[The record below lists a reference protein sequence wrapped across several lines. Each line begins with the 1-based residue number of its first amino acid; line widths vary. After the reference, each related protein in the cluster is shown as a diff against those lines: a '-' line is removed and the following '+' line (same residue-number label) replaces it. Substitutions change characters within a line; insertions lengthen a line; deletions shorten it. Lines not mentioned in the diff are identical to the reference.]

1 MSEKTASQTPA
12 SSQTAFAPPVAVAP
26 PGVSSAAFAAGEAP
40 QPESQSAAPEAAP
53 QPDSQAQPE
62 SVFHAAVEPDFDE
75 SEYFEWLD
83 DVPLSA
89 NPTQEIPVV
98 RIEGDDS
105 DFSPFANSIPI
116 PQDGTPVG
124 MAPIGAGPAP
134 LAPPARMTEIRKLYS
149 IVFGL
154 TFSGRILCYL
164 AAVGVFFAL
173 PTTWP
178 TAGLIAAL
186 VAGGQVAGRAHTW
199 AWRGWRDHSARSTI
213 PGMKE
218 RLAFEEEQDRIDDA
232 AREAAALMAGK
243 GGARDIE
250 EVVQQVASRSQQ
262 ASQTAA
268 QMADETADIERERA
282 HQAAVDAKRLAEEA
296 LAKANEL
303 LS

>member
-1 MSEKTASQTPA
+1 MSEKTAPQTSASQQA
-12 SSQTAFAPPVAVAP
+12 DSAPRAAVAP
-26 PGVSSAAFAAGEAP
+26 PGVSSATFNAASATVE
-40 QPESQSAAPEAAP
+40 PELKVEAAP
-53 QPDSQAQPE
+53 QADKGE
-62 SVFHAAVEPDFDE
+62 DVFHVVELPDFDE
-75 SEYFEWLD
+75 SEYFEYLED
-83 DVPLSA
+83 TPISRD
-89 NPTQEIPVV
+89 PTQEIPVI
-98 RIEGDDS
+98 RIEDDGT
-105 DFSPFANSIPI
+105 DFSPFASAIPI

-164 AAVGVFFAL
+164 AALGVFFAL

-199 AWRGWRDHSARSTI
+199 AWRGWRDHSARSAI

-218 RLAFEEEQDRIDDA
+218 RLAFEEEQNRIDDA
-232 AREAAALMAGK
+232 AREAAALMAAK
-243 GGARDIE
+243 GSARDIE
-250 EVVQQVASRSQQ
+250 EVVQQASDRTQQ
-262 ASQTAA
+262 ASEAAA

-282 HQAAVDAKRLAEEA
+282 HQAALDAKRLAEEA
-296 LAKANEL
+296 LEKANEL
-303 LS
+303 LG